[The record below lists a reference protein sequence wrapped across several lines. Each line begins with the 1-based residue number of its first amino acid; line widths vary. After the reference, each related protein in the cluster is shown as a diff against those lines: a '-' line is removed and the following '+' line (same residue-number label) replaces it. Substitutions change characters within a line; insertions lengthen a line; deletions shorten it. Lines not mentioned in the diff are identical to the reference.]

1 MHVLMAAL
9 PVRSGARSFLAEII
23 SEEFAA
29 VLILVAIQ
37 AKIFPVGAVRR
48 IVPGI
53 AVLVVHREQLPVF
66 MVKFSPTFG
75 ADHPVYL
82 EGALPVVAFRFHM
95 STSS

>member
-1 MHVLMAAL
+1 MCSWLL
-9 PVRSGARSFLAEII
+9 SQSGRSFLAEII
-23 SEEFAA
+23 SEKFAA

-48 IVPGI
+48 IIPGI